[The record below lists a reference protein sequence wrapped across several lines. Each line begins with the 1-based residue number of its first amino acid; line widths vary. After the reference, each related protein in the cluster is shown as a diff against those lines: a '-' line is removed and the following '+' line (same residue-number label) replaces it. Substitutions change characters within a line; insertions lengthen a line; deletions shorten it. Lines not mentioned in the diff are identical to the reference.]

1 MVDRVLRKPQ
11 VPWRV
16 FLTCWLVYTVF
27 WTPYIVREHFPAMT
41 LAERGSLNVA
51 PYLGWTE
58 DIFSVPNG
66 GAYINNNPGASMV
79 GAIPLVLLRPLLKAV
94 DEWNQ
99 GRPRAMV
106 NGRGEGATFARMA
119 AEGRE
124 FYFLLVAFVTV
135 ALVMAPLTAGT
146 AAYLCSRLIDAGVV
160 PAVSAACVALLCGLA
175 TPVLFRTGYL
185 NHNLL
190 VADAGLV
197 AMLLLWEPAERPLA
211 PAQAA
216 IAGLLAGFAFL
227 CDYSGA
233 VVLAVTFLYT
243 WMRSAGQPLSQRWR
257 PLAAF
262 AAGVIPAVAVLAIY
276 QAWAFGAPAR
286 PSQYYMSP
294 TAPTSRGYRGFD
306 WPSPAL
312 LWANFFNPRFGLF
325 TSCPLLIL
333 AFAAPFVTRVRFR
346 MPRREMWILLA
357 YFALFVLFC
366 SANQYSWLQTSTGFR
381 YLVPVVFPLAL
392 LAMQVGQSL
401 PRTARWMLTGATLVQ
416 SFIIAAAH
424 QSDVLLAASALMRNR
439 FELPWM
445 IRLRATGL
453 PVNWLW
459 PVVIFLMLGLAMG
472 LIWRNPQ
479 LRHSPAEPTDPSRN
493 RPVRPLPR

>member
-1 MVDRVLRKPQ
+1 MPRSPQ

-58 DIFSVPNG
+58 DIFRAPNG
-66 GAYINNNPGASMV
+66 GAYINNNPGASLV
-79 GAIPLVLLRPLLKAV
+79 GAVPLVLLRPLLKTV

-99 GRPRAMV
+99 QRPRAIG
-106 NGRGEGATFARMA
+106 NGSGEGATFARMV
-119 AEGRE
+119 AERRE

-135 ALVMAPLTAGT
+135 ALVMAPVTAAT
-146 AAYLCSRLIDAGVV
+146 VAYLCSRLVAAGV
-160 PAVSAACVALLCGLA
+160 PAASAAWAALLCGLG
-175 TPVLFRTGYL
+175 TPVLFRTAYL

-197 AMLLLWEPAERPLA
+197 AFLLLWDPAGKPLP
-211 PAQAA
+211 PARAA
-216 IAGLLAGFAFL
+216 AAGLLAGFAFL

-233 VVLAVTFLYT
+233 VVIAVTFLYA
-243 WMRSAGQPLSQRWR
+243 WLRSAGQPVSARWR

-262 AAGVIPAVAVLAIY
+262 AAGVIPAVAALAIY

-286 PSQYYMSP
+286 PSQYYMAP
-294 TAPTSRGYRGFD
+294 TAPTSRGYRGID

-312 LWANFFNPRFGLF
+312 LWANFFDPRFGLF
-325 TSCPLLIL
+325 TTCPLLLL
-333 AFAAPFVTRVRFR
+333 AFAAPFMTRVRYR
-346 MPRREMWILLA
+346 MPRREMWVLLA
-357 YFALFVLFC
+357 YFAVFVLFC
-366 SANQYSWLQTSTGFR
+366 AANQYSWLQTSTGFR
-381 YLVPVVFPLAL
+381 YLVPVVPALAI
-392 LAMQVGQSL
+392 LAVQVGQAL
-401 PRTARWMLTGATLVQ
+401 PRSVRWLLSGAALAQ
-416 SFIIAAAH
+416 SVIIAAAH
-424 QSDVLLAASALMRNR
+424 QSDIVLAASALIRNR

-445 IRLRATGL
+445 IRLRAAGL

-459 PVVIFLMLGLAMG
+459 PVVTFLVLAVAVA

-479 LRHSPAEPTDPSRN
+479 LRRASAGPADAFRDHEYKDA
-493 RPVRPLPR
+493 

>member
-1 MVDRVLRKPQ
+1 MVDRMSRKPR

-16 FLTCWLVYTVF
+16 FLTCWLVYTAF

-58 DIFSVPNG
+58 DIFRAPNG
-66 GAYINNNPGASMV
+66 GAYINNNPGASLT
-79 GAIPLVLLRPLLKAV
+79 GAVPLVLLRPLLKTV

-99 GRPRAMV
+99 RRPRAIV
-106 NGRGEGATFARMA
+106 NGHGEGTTFARMV

-135 ALVMAPLTAGT
+135 ALVMAPVT
-146 AAYLCSRLIDAGVV
+146 AATVAYFCSRLIDAGV
-160 PAVSAACVALLCGLA
+160 PAASAACAALLYGLG
-175 TPVLFRTGYL
+175 TPVLFRSGYL

-190 VADAGLV
+190 VADAGIV
-197 AMLLLWEPAERPLA
+197 AFLLLWDPSDKPLA
-211 PAQAA
+211 PARAA
-216 IAGLLAGFAFL
+216 TAGLLAGFALL

-233 VVLAVTFLYT
+233 VVIAVTFLYV
-243 WMRSAGQPLSQRWR
+243 WVRSAGQPVSERWR
-257 PLAAF
+257 SLAAF
-262 AAGVIPAVAVLAIY
+262 AAGAVPAVAALAIY

-294 TAPTSRGYRGFD
+294 TAATARGYRGFD

-333 AFAAPFVTRVRFR
+333 AFAAPVMTRVRYR
-346 MPRREMWILLA
+346 IPRGEMWILLA

-366 SANQYSWLQTSTGFR
+366 AANQYSWLQTSTGFR
-381 YLVPVVFPLAL
+381 YLVPVVPALAL
-392 LAMQVGQSL
+392 LAMQVGQAL
-401 PRTARWMLTGATLVQ
+401 PRPVRWLLSGAALAQ
-416 SFIIAAAH
+416 SFIIAATH
-424 QSDVLLAASALMRNR
+424 QSDVLLAASALLRNR
-439 FELPWM
+439 LELPWM
-445 IRLRATGL
+445 IRLGATGL

-459 PVVIFLMLGLAMG
+459 PVVTFLVLGLAMA

-479 LRHSPAEPTDPSRN
+479 LRHSRAEQVDPSRN
-493 RPVRPLPR
+493 RRARPVPN

>member
-1 MVDRVLRKPQ
+1 MVDRMSRKPQ

-16 FLTCWLVYTVF
+16 FLTCWLAYTVF

-51 PYLGWTE
+51 PYIGWTE
-58 DIFSVPNG
+58 DIFRAPNG
-66 GAYINNNPGASMV
+66 GGYINNNPGASMV
-79 GAIPLVLLRPLLKAV
+79 GAIPLVLLRPLLKTV
-94 DEWNQ
+94 DDWNQ
-99 GRPRAMV
+99 RRV
-106 NGRGEGATFARMA
+106 RTIVSSSGEGKTFTRMV

-135 ALVMAPLTAGT
+135 ALVMAPVTAAT
-146 AAYLCSRLIDAGVV
+146 VAYLCSKLIGAGV
-160 PAVSAACVALLCGLA
+160 PAPSAAWAALLYGLG
-175 TPVLFRTGYL
+175 TPVFFRTGYL

-197 AMLLLWEPAERPLA
+197 AFLMLWDPAGKALA
-211 PAQAA
+211 PALAA
-216 IAGLLAGFAFL
+216 AAGLLAGFAFL

-233 VVLAVTFLYT
+233 VVIAVTVLYT
-243 WMRSAGQPLSQRWR
+243 WMRSARQPVSERWR
-257 PLAAF
+257 TLAAF
-262 AAGVIPAVAVLAIY
+262 AAGVIPAVAALAIY

-294 TAPTSRGYRGFD
+294 TAPTSRGYRGID

-312 LWANFFNPRFGLF
+312 LWANFFDPRFGLF
-325 TSCPLLIL
+325 ATCPLLML
-333 AFAAPFVTRVRFR
+333 AFAAPFLTRVRYR
-346 MPRREMWILLA
+346 MPRREMWVLLA

-381 YLVPVVFPLAL
+381 YLVPVVPALAL
-392 LAMQVGQSL
+392 LAVQVGQAL
-401 PRTARWMLTGATLVQ
+401 PRPMRWMLSGAALVQ

-424 QSDVLLAASALMRNR
+424 QSDVLLAASALMRNQV
-439 FELPWM
+439 ELPWM

-459 PVVIFLMLGLAMG
+459 PVVTFLVLALAVA

-479 LRHSPAEPTDPSRN
+479 LRRAPAGPGAPSSN
-493 RPVRPLPR
+493 RPVRPVPN

>member
-1 MVDRVLRKPQ
+1 MVDRMSRKPQ

-16 FLTCWLVYTVF
+16 FLTCWLVYTAF

-58 DIFSVPNG
+58 DIFRAPNG
-66 GAYINNNPGASMV
+66 GAYINNNPGASLV
-79 GAIPLVLLRPLLKAV
+79 GAIPLVLLRPLLKIV
-94 DEWNQ
+94 EEWNQ
-99 GRPRAMV
+99 RRPRAIV
-106 NGRGEGATFARMA
+106 TGSEEGATFARMV
-119 AEGRE
+119 AERRE
-124 FYFLLVAFVTV
+124 FYFLAVAFVTV
-135 ALVMAPLTAGT
+135 ALVMAPVT
-146 AAYLCSRLIDAGVV
+146 AATVAYLRSQLIAAGV
-160 PAVSAACVALLCGLA
+160 PAASAAWAALLYGLG

-197 AMLLLWEPAERPLA
+197 AFLLLWDPAGKPLA
-211 PAQAA
+211 PARAA
-216 IAGLLAGFAFL
+216 AAGLLAGFSFL

-233 VVLAVTFLYT
+233 VVIAVTFFYT
-243 WMRSAGQPLSQRWR
+243 WMRSAGQPVSERWR
-257 PLAAF
+257 SLAAF
-262 AAGVIPAVAVLAIY
+262 SAGVVPAVAALAIY

-286 PSQYYMSP
+286 PPQSYMAP

-325 TSCPLLIL
+325 ATCPLLIL
-333 AFAAPFVTRVRFR
+333 AFGAPFITRVRYR
-346 MPRREMWILLA
+346 VPRRETWILLT

-381 YLVPVVFPLAL
+381 YLVPVVPALAL
-392 LAMQVGQSL
+392 LAVQVGQAL
-401 PRTARWMLTGATLVQ
+401 PRPMRWLLSGAALVQ
-416 SFIIAAAH
+416 SVVIAAAH
-424 QSDVLLAASALMRNR
+424 QSDLLLAANALTRNR

-459 PVVIFLMLGLAMG
+459 PVVIFLVLAIAVG

-479 LRHSPAEPTDPSRN
+479 LRRARAGPGVPSRSRPA
-493 RPVRPLPR
+493 RPVPN